1 MKGRLIASLTAVS
14 LIFKVEVLVGSGLCF
29 RPFSTSSFAK
39 TYGDSGYNEA
49 MFLQQ
54 TSDGG
59 YIIAGVSAHKVL
71 VIKTDERGNMQWG
84 KTYAAGTDNIAYAVH
99 QTSDGGYIIA
109 GVTTLGVGNSDA
121 LLIKIDANGNVV
133 WGKSYGGTS
142 YDVLYSVQQTSDG
155 GYILAGWTN
164 SFGAGNRDILLIKT
178 DPNGNVEWV
187 KVWGGSAD
195 DIAQAVKISS
205 DGGYILFGTTFS
217 FGAGDADFLL
227 IKTDPSGNIQWSKTY
242 GGTIEER
249 GFSFHQTPD
258 GGYVLVGSTYSFGI
272 GGDILLI
279 KTDANGNIQWSKIYG
294 GSDYDWPYSL
304 DRIADGGYIL
314 AGPTHSFST
323 SADIFL
329 IKMDENGNVVWS
341 KTYGGA
347 GFDWAFSVKTT
358 SDGGYAVAG
367 WTTSYG
373 AGSTDV
379 FLVKT
384 DGNGNIGSCG
394 IVQSV
399 TPSSSSVSPV
409 ENSITVSAT
418 SPSITISNP
427 SITVS
432 NVSFAISEPC
442 PLSVHE
448 ICPNNR
454 PLISTYKDGVLI
466 RILGEFEAKIYKVSG
481 DLIKEFKGKNE
492 ARIKLGRGAYFLEVK
507 TQGETIRKKVI
518 IR

>member
-1 MKGRLIASLTAVS
+1 
-14 LIFKVEVLVGSGLCF
+14 
-29 RPFSTSSFAK
+29 
-39 TYGDSGYNEA
+39 
-49 MFLQQ
+49 
-54 TSDGG
+54 
-59 YIIAGVSAHKVL
+59 
-71 VIKTDERGNMQWG
+71 
-84 KTYAAGTDNIAYAVH
+84 
-99 QTSDGGYIIA
+99 
-109 GVTTLGVGNSDA
+109 
-121 LLIKIDANGNVV
+121 
-133 WGKSYGGTS
+133 
-142 YDVLYSVQQTSDG
+142 
-155 GYILAGWTN
+155 
-164 SFGAGNRDILLIKT
+164 
-178 DPNGNVEWV
+178 V